1 MNLVE
6 LLERFTKDE
15 VLQVIKSQ
23 PPDKVPG
30 PNEFTSCFVQ
40 SAWEIIHPDIMSAFD
55 TLWHLNIID
64 LHLINDTLMVL
75 LSKSNEATMV
85 CDYKPISLIHVLG
98 KLLSKVLSKRLL
110 ARIGELVHPTQ
121 SMFIEGRL
129 I

>member
-1 MNLVE
+1 
-6 LLERFTKDE
+6 
-15 VLQVIKSQ
+15 
-23 PPDKVPG
+23 
-30 PNEFTSCFVQ
+30 
-40 SAWEIIHPDIMSAFD
+40 MSAFD